1 MLNTNIEQS
10 QDPSG
15 FRRILTF
22 LDDVNPDIMTDVRLR
37 SFTQKEYDPASVP
50 RYVVAVEKAKPNDVR
65 HNKSFSFVDVHQSYR
80 EDSVAIKL
88 IEQGTG
94 NTHSA
99 AVAPFYTAVP
109 IIVKMCNSADCLNS
123 LSAILIHA
131 KSDADISNAL
141 YSAFMFGDAIPN
153 GDHLEWKNSK
163 KIEGVIQGAFN
174 DADGFQWIVIEAE
187 KRVAGIAIS
196 PQDSQKFELKR
207 GLGIRLSQDV
217 NYRFMVKEVFAV
229 QNSSPSE
236 TIPQDKKQAV
246 PKP

>member
-1 MLNTNIEQS
+1 MLNTNVEQG
-10 QDPSG
+10 QEPSG

-22 LDDVNPDIMTDVRLR
+22 LDSESDI
-37 SFTQKEYDPASVP
+37 
-50 RYVVAVEKAKPNDVR
+50 N
-65 HNKSFSFVDVHQSYR
+65 
-80 EDSVAIKL
+80 
-88 IEQGTG
+88 
-94 NTHSA
+94 
-99 AVAPFYTAVP
+99 
-109 IIVKMCNSADCLNS
+109 
-123 LSAILIHA
+123 
-131 KSDADISNAL
+131 NAL

-217 NYRFMVKEVFAV
+217 NYRFMVKEVFAI

-236 TIPQDKKQAV
+236 TTEPVKKHAV